1 MITMVKQMISKLA
14 KFLDL
19 SLELY
24 FKLFLKYSSAL
35 SAPLRVG
42 AILFSLTLTFAHSP
56 TVYAENSNIK
66 PSSEK
71 SFYDIELQDINGKKF
86 PLAQYRGKVLMI
98 VNTASECGFTPQ
110 FKDLVD
116 LQKEFGPMGF
126 QILAFPSN
134 DFHQDKGSA
143 KESEEF
149 AKKNY
154 QINFPILNKGHVGGK
169 ETHELYLYLNKH
181 APGIPNIVMWN
192 FEKILVDKNGK
203 VVERY
208 RSMTKPS
215 APAVRTLIEKLL
227 KDSKP

>member
-1 MITMVKQMISKLA
+1 MVTMIKQMMSA
-14 KFLDL
+14 SVFFL
-19 SLELY
+19 SLAFMLAQSSTANAES
-24 FKLFLKYSSAL
+24 SSAK
-35 SAPLRVG
+35 V
-42 AILFSLTLTFAHSP
+42 
-56 TVYAENSNIK
+56 NQ
-66 PSSEK
+66 EK
-71 SFYDIELQDINGKKF
+71 SFYDIELQDIDGKKIS
-86 PLAQYRGKVLMI
+86 LAQYRGKVLMI

-116 LQKEFGPMGF
+116 LQKEYGPQGL
-126 QILAFPSN
+126 QVLAFPSN

-169 ETHELYLYLNKH
+169 ETHELYLYLNKY

-192 FEKILVDKNGK
+192 FEKIIVDKNGK

-208 RSMTKPS
+208 RSMTKPT

-227 KDSKP
+227 KEQK

>member
-1 MITMVKQMISKLA
+1 MITMI
-14 KFLDL
+14 
-19 SLELY
+19 
-24 FKLFLKYSSAL
+24 KYAMSFSAL
-35 SAPLRVG
+35 
-42 AILFSLTLTFAHSP
+42 IFCLTLLLIHSP
-56 TVYAENSNIK
+56 NSHAENI
-66 PSSEK
+66 SSKTTEEK
-71 SFYDIELQDINGKKF
+71 SLYDIELQDIDGKKF
-86 PLAQYRGKVLMI
+86 SLAQYRGKVLMI

-116 LQKEFGPMGF
+116 LQKEYGAQGL
-126 QILAFPSN
+126 QVLAFPSN

-143 KESEEF
+143 KESEAF

-192 FEKILVDKNGK
+192 FEKIIVDKNGK

-208 RSMTKPS
+208 RSMTKPT

-227 KDSKP
+227 KEPKQ